1 MDRIS
6 KLNAFVEEK
15 MAEFKIPGVSIGI
28 LTAEGREV
36 HTFGVTNVDHP
47 LPVTADTLFQ
57 VGSNTK
63 TMTATLMMMLAHEG
77 KLDFDAPIRTILPD
91 FRVKDES
98 VSATATIRQLLTHS
112 TGWIG
117 DHFIDSGIGEDAKGK
132 YVESMAE
139 LGQLAPPN
147 TAASYNN
154 AAFAVAG
161 AIIEKI
167 TGQLYEHAIVD
178 MLFKPLGMDHSF
190 IEMGDVM
197 LRRFAVGHG
206 IEEDKAIVAGPW
218 PLPRAMYS
226 AGAVAASAGD
236 MLTYAQFYLDG
247 GKTAD
252 GTQLLSQEAMDELWA
267 PQFNTNSS
275 RGWVAHSWFVVED
288 GGVTGYTHGG
298 ATVGQMSAFKVIPS
312 KHFAFTSLTNG
323 DAGKLFNDAIEAW
336 LLEHYCDIVSTPAD
350 PYTPS
355 DSQLKEL
362 VGRYTRPMIDLEIK
376 LEDGQLQMRSIPK
389 QGFPTADVPPRP
401 ASPWFKIKLIS
412 DAVFVAEGGP
422 ADGAEG
428 QIVRHSN
435 GAIGWIRFGLRLH
448 IAQNPVTD
456 DRWVDRE

>member
-1 MDRIS
+1 MDRKA
-6 KLNAFVEEK
+6 KLEAFVEEK

-28 LTAEGREV
+28 LTADGHEV
-36 HTFGVTNVDHP
+36 HTFGVTSVDNP

-63 TMTATLMMMLAHEG
+63 PMTATLMMMLAHEG
-77 KLDFDAPIRTILPD
+77 KLDFDAPIRTVLPD
-91 FRVKDES
+91 FKVKDES
-98 VSATATIRQLLTHS
+98 VSAAATIRQLLTHS

-117 DHFIDSGIGEDAKGK
+117 DHFIDSGIGEDAKEK
-132 YVESMAE
+132 YVASMAE
-139 LGQLAPPN
+139 LGQLAPPD

-167 TGQLYEHAIVD
+167 TGQLFEHAIAD
-178 MLFKPLGMDHSF
+178 LLFKPLGMDHSF
-190 IEMGDVM
+190 IGMGDVM
-197 LRRFAVGHG
+197 LRRFAVGHSVKDG
-206 IEEDKAIVAGPW
+206 EAVVAGPW

-252 GTQLLSQEAMDELWA
+252 GHQLLSQKAITELWT

-275 RGWVAHSWFVVED
+275 RGWVAHSWFVVKD
-288 GGVTGYTHGG
+288 GGFTGYTHGG
-298 ATVGQMSAFKVIPS
+298 ATVGQLSAFKIIPD
-312 KHFAFTSLTNG
+312 KNFAFTSLTNG
-323 DAGKLFNDAIEAW
+323 EAGGLFNDAVEAW
-336 LLEHYCDIVSTPAD
+336 LLEHYCDIVPTIPD
-350 PYTPS
+350 PLTPS
-355 DSQLKEL
+355 DSQVREL
-362 VGRYTRPMIDLEIK
+362 IGRYSRPMIDLEIK
-376 LEDGQLQMRSIPK
+376 LEDGDLQMRSIPK

-401 ASPWFKIKLIS
+401 PSPWFKIKLIS
-412 DAVFVAEGGP
+412 NSTFVADGGP

-428 QIVRHSN
+428 QIVRQPN

-456 DRWVDRE
+456 DRWVAP